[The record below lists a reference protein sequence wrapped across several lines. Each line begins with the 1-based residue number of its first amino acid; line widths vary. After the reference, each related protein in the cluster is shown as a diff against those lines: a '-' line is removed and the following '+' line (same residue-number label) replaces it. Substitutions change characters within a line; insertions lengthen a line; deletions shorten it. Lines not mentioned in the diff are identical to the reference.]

1 MLARHKAGLLDAGA
15 ISCVA
20 QPIDCRRHLSFPAA
34 EPYFGNVI
42 YMTQFNL
49 PFSALADPENALS
62 AAARALRAE
71 INLMSAARF
80 RDLLG
85 YAERTALE
93 AHTRLT

>member
-1 MLARHKAGLLDAGA
+1 
-15 ISCVA
+15 
-20 QPIDCRRHLSFPAA
+20 
-34 EPYFGNVI
+34 
-42 YMTQFNL
+42 MTQSNL